1 MNNKTL
7 GLLGVLFG
15 AGAIVYAVYVDTKM
29 NRLANKLDKTV
40 DDLAGDIKVDVSEAL
55 VERAVDRAVEREVGI
70 TVRNATATVTKE
82 IKADI
87 RKEVKSS
94 VESVYSDIKD
104 RVTKEVE
111 RQVGNIDISSI
122 RKEVVEKGKQA
133 ALEKLNSSLDDIL
146 NKFNDDLHNV
156 SRIYESIANRMTRDD
171 SKKETV
177 FKIS

>member
-1 MNNKTL
+1 MNYKNM

-15 AGAIVYAVYVDTKM
+15 VGAIGYSMYVTNKM
-29 NRLANKLDKTV
+29 NKLADKLDTTV
-40 DDLAGDIKVDVSEAL
+40 DDLAKDVKVDVSDAL
-55 VERAVDRAVEREVGI
+55 VERAVDRAVEREVGV
-70 TVRNATATVTKE
+70 TVRKATAE
-82 IKADI
+82 ITRDIKSDI

-94 VESVYSDIKD
+94 VESAYSDIKSS
-104 RVTKEVE
+104 VSKEVE

-133 ALEKLNSSLDDIL
+133 AMEKLDNSLDEIL
-146 NKFNDDLHNV
+146 DKFNTDLHNV
-156 SRIYESIANRMTRDD
+156 SRIYESIASRMTKDD

>member
-1 MNNKTL
+1 MNQKTL

-15 AGAIVYAVYVDTKM
+15 LGAIGYATYVNVKM
-29 NRLANKLDKTV
+29 DRLASKLDKTI
-40 DDLAGDIKVDVSEAL
+40 DDLSGDIKVDVSDAL

-70 TVRNATATVTKE
+70 TVRNATATVTRE

-87 RKEVKSS
+87 HKEVKAS
-94 VESVYSDIKD
+94 VQSAYSDIKTS
-104 RVTKEVE
+104 VTKEVE

-133 ALEKLNSSLDDIL
+133 AVDKLNSSLDEIL